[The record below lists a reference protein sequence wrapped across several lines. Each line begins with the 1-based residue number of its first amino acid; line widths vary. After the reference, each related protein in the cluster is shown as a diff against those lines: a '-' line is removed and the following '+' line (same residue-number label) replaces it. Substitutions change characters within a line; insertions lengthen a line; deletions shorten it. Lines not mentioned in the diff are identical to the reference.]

1 MLLGV
6 IIVFLFILTFAGANT
21 NIAQYKKNNLIE
33 NLNITAY
40 EYLVNSCKNET
51 QIISLIEKLQNDS
64 LNKNL
69 IYSLI
74 ENSKEKN
81 IQTANTYG
89 YYLKGILEKN
99 SSILL
104 QAADMFLELSGK
116 DSTNNAINFCV
127 TYGIKSCDIA
137 LSYDTKNIHAMT
149 RKASFLIYLKNE
161 TMQGVRLLKDVEK
174 IDSNYIEAHHLLMIL
189 AIQSNQ
195 YEKAVKRLKK
205 LISLQPQNSFYK
217 ELLLKIET
225 QQLK

>member
-6 IIVFLFILTFAGANT
+6 IIVLLFILTFAGTNT
-21 NIAQYKKNNLIE
+21 KIAKYKKNNSIE
-33 NLNITAY
+33 NINITAY
-40 EYLVNSCKNET
+40 EYLVNSCENDT
-51 QIISLIEKLQNDS
+51 QIISIIEKLKNDS

-69 IYSLI
+69 IDSLI
-74 ENSKEKN
+74 IKSKEKN
-81 IQTANTYG
+81 IKTANAYG
-89 YYLKGILEKN
+89 YYLKGIIEKN
-99 SSILL
+99 SEILL

-116 DSTNNAINFCV
+116 DSTENANNFYS
-127 TYGIKSCDIA
+127 TYGIKSCDFV
-137 LSYDTKNIHAMT
+137 LSFDTKNIQAMT

-161 TMQGVRLLKDVEK
+161 TMPGVKLLKDVEK
-174 IDSNYIEAHHLLMIL
+174 IDSNNIEAHHLLMIL

-205 LISLQPQNSFYK
+205 LISLQPQNTFYK